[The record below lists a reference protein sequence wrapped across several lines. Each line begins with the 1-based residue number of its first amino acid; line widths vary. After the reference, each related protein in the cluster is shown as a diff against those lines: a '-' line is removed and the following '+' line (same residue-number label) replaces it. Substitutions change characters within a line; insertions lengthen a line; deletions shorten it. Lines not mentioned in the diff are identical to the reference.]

1 MANMLT
7 PTAMWGKFNDTL
19 PVNPQILSSYEDEG
33 IRFEHIAFDGRDTG
47 EGRVRVFSCF
57 AYDQKSPES
66 ETVMIFPDS
75 ARSVDEELLK
85 LFVRRGYS
93 ALMVDYRGAWE
104 GCEEFTRYP
113 QNVSYANFRD
123 CGRTRDF
130 VDDSADKTCWYEWVA
145 VGIYARKYLTERTGG
160 EDIAVVGLRDGGE
173 IAWKLGAARKF
184 SCMIPVCAA
193 GWKAYGGISKYLP
206 DEPVMNEERYRFI
219 AGIDSQAYAAIVKC
233 PVLMMCSTNDER
245 FDYDRAYDTFSRI
258 NPEYI
263 GDSVI
268 AYSMH
273 GNSCIEGEGL
283 QDMFLFLDKYL
294 KKRHVF
300 LPKPAEV
307 AVTADGEDN
316 LVARVNCDEEGVAEE
331 FSAYLA
337 EDCID
342 SSLREWTE
350 CPATGRQGEFYL
362 NLYEKTSA
370 VFVLASVKYSNGFT
384 AWSKIAVR
392 KISGRFRNM
401 QSRCGVTYSDLQGT
415 EGFTSADCSVRAVGG
430 VFLLNESVL
439 PRLVEKGD
447 VRGLYSPCG
456 LTTYRM
462 NHPRYAPSDGSV
474 LKLDIFCDENA
485 EISVTLQNAASG
497 EIFYHVVSVVGGVWQ
512 SIIAECEQFK
522 NASGVSLNTFAGPF
536 KFMIRCGVGYAVN
549 NVMWL

>member
-1 MANMLT
+1 MSNMLT
-7 PTAMWGKFNDTL
+7 PTAMWGNFDDSL
-19 PVNPQILSSYEDEG
+19 PVNAKTLSSSESDG
-33 IRFEHIAFDGRDTG
+33 IKIERVAFDGRETG
-47 EGRVRVFSCF
+47 EGRVRIFACY
-57 AYDQKSPES
+57 AYDAKNPER

-75 ARSVDEELLK
+75 ANTVDEELLK

-93 ALMVDYRGAWE
+93 ALMVDYRGVWE
-104 GCEEFTRYP
+104 GCEHYTYYP
-113 QNVSYANFRD
+113 QKVSYANFRD
-123 CGRTRDF
+123 CGRSKNY
-130 VDDSADKTCWYEWVA
+130 VDDSADRTCWYEWVA
-145 VGIYARKYLTERTGG
+145 VGIFARRYLTERTGC

-184 SCMIPVCAA
+184 SCLIPVCAA
-193 GWKAYGGISKYLP
+193 GWKAYEGISKYLP
-206 DEPVMNEERYRFI
+206 DEPEMNEERYRFI
-219 AGIDSQAYAAIVKC
+219 AGIDSQAYAAGVKC
-233 PVLMMCSTNDER
+233 PVLMLCSTNDER

-258 NPEYI
+258 NPEFI

-268 AYSMH
+268 AYSVH
-273 GNSCIEGEGL
+273 GNSCIEGEGM
-283 QDMFLFLDKYL
+283 QNMFLFLDKYL

-307 AVTADGEDN
+307 TVTADGEEN
-316 LVARVNCDEEGVAEE
+316 LIARVSFDEEGIAEE

-342 SSLREWTE
+342 SSLREWAQ
-350 CPATGRQGEFYL
+350 CPQTGKQGEFYL
-362 NLYEKTSA
+362 DIYEKTSA

-401 QSRCGVTYSDLQGT
+401 QTRCGVTYSDLQGT
-415 EGFTSADCSVRAVGG
+415 DGFTSADCGVRAVGG
-430 VFLLNESVL
+430 VFLLDSSVL
-439 PRLVEKGD
+439 PRLVEKGN

-462 NHPRYAPSDGSV
+462 NHPRYAPTEGSV

-485 EISVTLQNAASG
+485 EISVTLQNESTN
-497 EIFYHVVSVVGGVWQ
+497 ERYYHVVSVVGGVWQ
-512 SIIAECEQFK
+512 SVVAECEQFK
-522 NASGVSLNTFAGPF
+522 NAGGVSLNSFAGPF